1 LLSNCTPKCRLF
13 NLSIALRDRLSYAH
27 DPHVIR
33 DPARVSR
40 GIIRDANAREKSNFS
55 TTRTYSART
64 RRDHRAASARERARV
79 KLAKL
84 SERLCWRNDAREGAF
99 CRIYTKTLPAFDG
112 VSYWRGKSVPPE
124 LSKSHYPVRH
134 MLVVVFL
141 ACLPNPLCDNF
152 RSSRHSLLTHCFT
165 CKLLTFGSQSIW
177 LAAQGDNNCSQ
188 ARTKHSLEC

>member
-1 LLSNCTPKCRLF
+1 MCRILGATEPLLGATRDELCLKSTQWSRFKPQLHWWREQRGFFSLLSNCTPKCRLF

-40 GIIRDANAREKSNFS
+40 GIIRDANAREKINFS

-99 CRIYTKTLPAFDG
+99 CRIYTKTLPAFD
-112 VSYWRGKSVPPE
+112 PIFDP
-124 LSKSHYPVRH
+124 PVR
-134 MLVVVFL
+134 
-141 ACLPNPLCDNF
+141 
-152 RSSRHSLLTHCFT
+152 SRFSF
-165 CKLLTFGSQSIW
+165 
-177 LAAQGDNNCSQ
+177 
-188 ARTKHSLEC
+188 